1 MNAIVKL
8 FYTKGN
14 FLTALKTNSKKS
26 LNTFNNLRKQLKFY
40 DYKSSKQIFL
50 FQLSNLIYML
60 KSTNLYFVTFKLI
73 S

>member
-1 MNAIVKL
+1 MNAIVKR

-40 DYKSSKQIFL
+40 DYKSSKQIF
-50 FQLSNLIYML
+50 FVSIV
-60 KSTNLYFVTFKLI
+60 KFNLYVEKY
-73 S
+73 